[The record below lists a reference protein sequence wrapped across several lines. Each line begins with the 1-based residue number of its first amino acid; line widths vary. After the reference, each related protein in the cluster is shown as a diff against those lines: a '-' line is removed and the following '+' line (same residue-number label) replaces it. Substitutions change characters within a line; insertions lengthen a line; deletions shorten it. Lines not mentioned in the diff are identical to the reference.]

1 MLALLYLVAY
11 IDKTNIGLAA
21 IYYHLLCLCC
31 SLLQAMLK
39 SRVYFLA

>member
-21 IYYHLLCLCC
+21 TYYSLCLCC